1 MSGRAFV
8 CKSLLQN
15 HVCSELYLK
24 YLKMVANV
32 PSQAERSAG
41 KEVNRDIRI
50 ATLNVGTMWGRSNDI
65 VEMSRRLID
74 ICCVQESRWRGE
86 SARKT
91 SGRNSYN
98 QFF

>member
-1 MSGRAFV
+1 MASG
-8 CKSLLQN
+8 CKSSLHN
-15 HVCSELYLK
+15 HVCSDLILK
-24 YLKMVANV
+24 YLKIVAIL
-32 PSQAERSAG
+32 PGQGERFTG
-41 KEVNRDIRI
+41 KEVNRDIHI
-50 ATLNVGTMWGRSNDI
+50 ATLNVGTMWGRSNDN
-65 VEMSRRLID
+65 VEMMSRKLID

>member
-1 MSGRAFV
+1 
-8 CKSLLQN
+8 
-15 HVCSELYLK
+15 
-24 YLKMVANV
+24 MVANV
-32 PSQAERSAG
+32 PGQAERSAG

-50 ATLNVGTMWGRSNDI
+50 ATLNVGTMWGRSNDN
-65 VEMSRRLID
+65 VEMMSRKLID

-86 SARKT
+86 SAWKT

>member
-1 MSGRAFV
+1 
-8 CKSLLQN
+8 
-15 HVCSELYLK
+15 
-24 YLKMVANV
+24 MVANV